1 MGPSL
6 RLGGFQRN
14 SSEDLGAIFLCVMVS
29 ASSSHLMSLV
39 FEDSTG
45 SSQWPTVPVALNLLA
60 CKNIPCH
67 GRLAEATLT
76 AEFQT
81 EYETMI

>member
-6 RLGGFQRN
+6 RFGGFQTN
-14 SSEDLGAIFLCVMVS
+14 SSEDLGAIFRCVMVS
-29 ASSSHLMSLV
+29 ALSSHVMSLV

-45 SSQWPTVPVALNLLA
+45 SSQYPTVPVELNLLA

-76 AEFQT
+76 VEENMKQ
-81 EYETMI
+81 